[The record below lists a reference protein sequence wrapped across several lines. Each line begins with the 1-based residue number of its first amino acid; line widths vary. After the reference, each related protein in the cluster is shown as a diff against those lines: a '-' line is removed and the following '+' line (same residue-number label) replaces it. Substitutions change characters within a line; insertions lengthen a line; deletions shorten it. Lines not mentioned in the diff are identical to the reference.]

1 MAIKHLN
8 QLIEIAKKRSKN
20 RPKKRVVVAY
30 AHDINSIMS
39 VKEAYDIGLTEATL
53 VGDEK
58 IIKQTC
64 KKYKINCKKFKIIHE
79 PDELKSGIKA
89 VELIRNK
96 KADILMKGLIS
107 SDNYI
112 KCIIDKKNGLMKPNA
127 VLAHVAIFEIPTYH
141 KLLIISDAAF
151 IPLPTIQQK
160 IAITNYLVYTAHN
173 LGIKRPKVAILSFT
187 EKSNPLIDS
196 SADAAIIAKM
206 GDRGQIKDA
215 DIDGPLAIDVAID
228 PDSVQVK
235 GIKSNG
241 AGDADC
247 LVFPQL
253 EASNIFYKTLTKL
266 VHAEA
271 ASYIAGTIAPAML
284 SSRGDSEKTKL
295 YSIAVGC
302 LIATDRNR

>member
-8 QLIEIAKKRSKN
+8 QLIEIAKKRAKKG
-20 RPKKRVVVAY
+20 PKKRVVVAY
-30 AHDINSIMS
+30 AHDDNSIMS
-39 VKEAYDIGLTEATL
+39 VQEAYEIGLTDATL

-58 IIKQTC
+58 VIKQAC
-64 KKYKINCKKFKIIHE
+64 KKNKIDCKKFRIIHE
-79 PDELKSGIKA
+79 PDELKSGRKA
-89 VELIRNK
+89 VELIRKK

-112 KCIIDKKNGLMKPNA
+112 KCIIDKKSGLMKPNA

-228 PDSVQVK
+228 PDSVMVK
-235 GIKSNG
+235 GIKSVV

-271 ASYIAGTIAPAML
+271 ASYIAGTIAPVML

-302 LIATDRNR
+302 LIATDRNK

>member
-8 QLIEIAKKRSKN
+8 QLIEIAKKRAKKG
-20 RPKKRVVVAY
+20 PKKRVVVAY
-30 AHDINSIMS
+30 AHDDNSIMS
-39 VKEAYDIGLTEATL
+39 VQEAYEIGLTDATL

-58 IIKQTC
+58 IIKQAC
-64 KKYKINCKKFKIIHE
+64 KKNKIDCKKFRIIHE
-79 PDELKSGIKA
+79 PDELKSGRKA
-89 VELIRNK
+89 VELIRKK

-112 KCIIDKKNGLMKPNA
+112 KCIIDKKSGLMKPNA

-228 PDSVQVK
+228 PDSVMVK
-235 GIKSNG
+235 GIKSVV

-271 ASYIAGTIAPAML
+271 ASYIAGTIAPVML

-302 LIATDRNR
+302 LIATDRNK

>member
-8 QLIEIAKKRSKN
+8 QLIEIAKKRLKTE
-20 RPKKRVVVAY
+20 PKKRVVVAY
-30 AHDINSIMS
+30 AHDDNSIMS
-39 VKEAYDIGLTEATL
+39 VQEAYEIGLTDATL
-53 VGDEK
+53 VGDENV
-58 IIKQTC
+58 IKQAC
-64 KKYKINCKKFKIIHE
+64 KKNKIDCKKFKIIHE

-89 VELIRNK
+89 VELIRKK

-206 GDRGQIKDA
+206 GDRGQIKNA

-228 PDSVQVK
+228 PDSVMVK
-235 GIKSNG
+235 GIKSVV

-302 LIATDRNR
+302 LIAADRNK

>member
-1 MAIKHLN
+1 MAIKKLDD
-8 QLIEIAKKRSKN
+8 LIELAKKRA
-20 RPKKRVVVAY
+20 KKRVVIAY
-30 AHDINSIMS
+30 AHDDNSILS
-39 VKEAYDIGLTEATL
+39 AQEAYKLGLADATL
-53 VGDEK
+53 IGDEK
-58 IIKQTC
+58 IIKQAC
-64 KKYKINCKKFKIIHE
+64 KKNKIDYKKFKIIHE
-79 PDELKSGIKA
+79 PDELKSGMKA
-89 VELIRNK
+89 VELIRKK

-112 KCIIDKKNGLMKPNA
+112 KCIIDKKNGLMRPNA

-173 LGIKRPKVAILSFT
+173 LGIKIPKVAILSFT

-215 DIDGPLAIDVAID
+215 YIDGPLALDVAID
-228 PDSVQVK
+228 PDSVMVK
-235 GIKSNG
+235 GIISNV

-266 VHAEA
+266 MHAEA

-302 LIATDRNR
+302 LIATDPNK

>member
-1 MAIKHLN
+1 MIIKHLD
-8 QLIEIAKKRSKN
+8 QLIEIAKERAKN
-20 RPKKRVVVAY
+20 GPKKRVVVAY

-39 VKEAYDIGLTEATL
+39 VHEAYEIGLTEATL
-53 VGDEK
+53 IGDEK
-58 IIKQTC
+58 VIKQVC
-64 KKYKINCKKFKIIHE
+64 KENKIDCKKFKIIHE
-79 PDELKSGIKA
+79 PDELKSGKKA
-89 VELIRNK
+89 VELIKNK

-112 KCIIDKKNGLMKPNA
+112 KCIIDKKNGLMRPNA

-141 KLLIISDAAF
+141 KLLLISDAAF
-151 IPLPTIQQK
+151 IPLPTVQQK
-160 IAITNYLVYTAHN
+160 IAITNYLVDTAHN
-173 LGIKRPKVAILSFT
+173 LGIEVPKVAILSFT
-187 EKSNPLIDS
+187 EKSNPLFDS

-206 GDRGQIKDA
+206 GDRGQIKNA
-215 DIDGPLAIDVAID
+215 DIDGPLALDVAID
-228 PDSVQVK
+228 PDSVMVK
-235 GIKSNG
+235 GIKSNV

-302 LIATDRNR
+302 LIDRY

>member
-1 MAIKHLN
+1 MVIKHLD
-8 QLIEIAKKRSKN
+8 QLIEIAKERAKN
-20 RPKKRVVVAY
+20 GPKKRVVVAY

-39 VKEAYDIGLTEATL
+39 VHEAYEIGLTEATL
-53 VGDEK
+53 IGDEK
-58 IIKQTC
+58 VIKQVC
-64 KKYKINCKKFKIIHE
+64 KENKIDCKKFKIIHE
-79 PDELKSGIKA
+79 PDELKSGKKA
-89 VELIRNK
+89 VELIKNK

-112 KCIIDKKNGLMKPNA
+112 KCIIDKKNGLMRPNA

-141 KLLIISDAAF
+141 KLLLISDAAF
-151 IPLPTIQQK
+151 IPLPTVQQK
-160 IAITNYLVYTAHN
+160 IAITNYLVDTAHN
-173 LGIKRPKVAILSFT
+173 LGIEVPKVAILSFT
-187 EKSNPLIDS
+187 EKSNPLFDS

-206 GDRGQIKDA
+206 GDRGQIKNA
-215 DIDGPLAIDVAID
+215 DIDGPLALDVAID
-228 PDSVQVK
+228 PDSVMVK
-235 GIKSNG
+235 GIKSNV

-302 LIATDRNR
+302 LIDRY